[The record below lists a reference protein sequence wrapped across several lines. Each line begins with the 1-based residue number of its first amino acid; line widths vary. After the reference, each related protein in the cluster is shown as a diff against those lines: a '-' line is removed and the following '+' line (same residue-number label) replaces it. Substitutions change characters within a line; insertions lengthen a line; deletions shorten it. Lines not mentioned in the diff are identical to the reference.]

1 MRVLVGVKRVID
13 YAVSVRVKPDFSGIV
28 KENVKMSMNPF
39 DEIALEAGVK
49 LKEKGIVKEIVT
61 VSIGPEKAQEVLRT
75 ALAKGSDR
83 AVHIQHDENVELEP
97 LVVAKLLQKIVDKE
111 QPQLVLLGKQAI
123 DDDACQTPQILAARL
138 KWQQATF
145 VSKMEVDAEK
155 GTADITREIDGGLE
169 TLRVKLP
176 AVMSCD
182 LRLNEPRFANLK
194 AIMAVSDS

>member
-13 YAVSVRVKPDFSGIV
+13 YAVSIRVKPDFSGVV

-49 LKEKGIVKEIVT
+49 LKEKGVASEIVS

-83 AVHIQHDENVELEP
+83 AIHIQHNDNVEIEP
-97 LVVAKLLQKIVDKE
+97 LAVAKLLQKVVEKE

-123 DDDACQTPQILAARL
+123 DDDACQTPQILSSLL

-145 VSKMEVDAEK
+145 VSKLELESGK
-155 GTADITREIDGGLE
+155 NTADVTREVDGGLE
-169 TLRVKLP
+169 TLRVNLP

-194 AIMAVSDS
+194 AIMAVR